1 MILYSTPPIT
11 FTYLIKQLKKA
22 SNAKTYLLLKDIFP
36 QNAVDLDLLKM
47 GGILYKYFRKKEK
60 ILYNISDYIGCMSPA
75 NLNYVL
81 DKNPEID
88 KKKLEVN
95 PNSID
100 VKENVLKFNS
110 DLYNKYK
117 IPKNKVIFIF
127 GGNLGIPQGI
137 DYLKANIEYCKSI
150 KDAFFLIIGDGTEY
164 NKLRNWIRTSETP
177 NVVLIKELPKSEYDD
192 IIKLSHVGLIF
203 LNPHFTIPNFPSR
216 ILTYMQN
223 RLPVICATDLV
234 TDIGEIVVNNNF
246 GFKCLTSDKK
256 SFFDHLPK
264 TAFALSNIDDKN
276 GPVLLQNTVAKK
288 CTYALKS
295 YADYKAQILESQL
308 SGLLLKINGHE
319 VWVKLIGT
327 FNAYNLLAIYGT
339 AIELG
344 MESLEALRLLSE
356 LESVSGRFQYI
367 VSAANITAI
376 VDYAHT
382 PDALEN
388 VLKTIN
394 DIRTKNEQLITVVGC
409 GGNRDKTKRPIMGG
423 IASDLSD
430 KAILTSDNPRNEDA
444 EVIISE
450 MEQGVAP
457 QNFKRILSITDRKQA
472 IKTACQLAQPND
484 IILIAGKG
492 HETYQEI
499 NGVRHDFDDMKI
511 VKELLEQLHK

>member
-1 MILYSTPPIT
+1 MKI
-11 FTYLIKQLKKA
+11 
-22 SNAKTYLLLKDIFP
+22 LKDIVYKVAIEAIKGSTDIAIGKVDFDSRKIEKNDLFVAIRGTISDGHDYISKAVELGASAIICDTLP
-36 QNAVDLDLLKM
+36 DTVSDSVTYIQVKDTNAALAVVAANYFENPSQKLQLVGVTGTNGKTTIASLLYQ
-47 GGILYKYFRKKEK
+47 LYKKAGHKVGLLSTVK
-60 ILYNISDYIGCMSPA
+60 IMVDDVEYRATHTTPDSITINSYLAEMVNAGVTHCFM
-75 NLNYVL
+75 
-81 DKNPEID
+81 
-88 KKKLEVN
+88 EV
-95 PNSID
+95 SSHGIHQKRTEALHF
-100 VKENVLKFNS
+100 V
-110 DLYNKYK
+110 
-117 IPKNKVIFIF
+117 
-127 GGNLGIPQGI
+127 GGVFTN
-137 DYLKANIEYCKSI
+137 
-150 KDAFFLIIGDGTEY
+150 
-164 NKLRNWIRTSETP
+164 
-177 NVVLIKELPKSEYDD
+177 
-192 IIKLSHVGLIF
+192 LSHDHLDY
-203 LNPHFTIPNFPSR
+203 H
-216 ILTYMQN
+216 
-223 RLPVICATDLV
+223 ATFAEYRDV
-234 TDIGEIVVNNNF
+234 
-246 GFKCLTSDKK
+246 KK

-288 CTYALKS
+288 CSYALKS

-308 SGLLLKINGHE
+308 SGLLLKINGNE

-388 VLKTIN
+388 VLKTVN

-409 GGNRDKTKRPIMGG
+409 GGNRDKTKRPVMGG

-430 KAILTSDNPRNEDA
+430 KAIFTSDNPRNEDA

-450 MEQGVAP
+450 METGVAP
-457 QNFKRILSITDRKQA
+457 QNYKRILSITDRKQA